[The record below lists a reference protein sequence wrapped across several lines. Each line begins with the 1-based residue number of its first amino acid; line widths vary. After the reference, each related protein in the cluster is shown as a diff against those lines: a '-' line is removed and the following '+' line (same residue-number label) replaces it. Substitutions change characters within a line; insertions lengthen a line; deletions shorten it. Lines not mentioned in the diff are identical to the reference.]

1 MFMASNVSINRNSH
15 SFFVGIFMIR
25 ILLLALIMVNTAW
38 AEPMDRIIAVVNNE
52 VLLESE
58 LVEMEQTV
66 RGQIRQRNTAM
77 PPRDVL
83 RKQVMERL
91 ILQRVQTQKA
101 DKVGIRVGDDALNA
115 ALRQIADNNKITLR
129 EFRDVLAD
137 DGYDFAD
144 FRDSIREEM
153 IISRLRKS
161 QVEDRVV
168 VSDREVDTYLTTQSV
183 QGSSETSY
191 NLLHILISVP
201 EAAAPEQ
208 LQIAQDKLKNIQ
220 ELLSAGGD
228 FSEVAAGYSDG
239 QNALEGGD
247 LGWRKKG
254 GLPTLF
260 SDVVPNLAVGEVSK
274 PLRSGSGYHLVVIKE
289 KKSEETYLVKQTL
302 ASHILIKTNELTTD
316 KDAQKRLEQLR
327 ERVINNEDFAELA
340 RANSDD
346 TGSAIEGGS
355 LGWSSPGAMVPEF
368 EEKMNVLP
376 IGGLS
381 VVFKSR
387 FGWHMIKIIDR
398 REQNMA
404 EEFKRNKARA
414 QIRQRKIEEN
424 LESWL
429 RELRDESYVEYR
441 DS

>member
-1 MFMASNVSINRNSH
+1 
-15 SFFVGIFMIR
+15 MIR

>member
-1 MFMASNVSINRNSH
+1 
-15 SFFVGIFMIR
+15 MIR
-25 ILLLALIMVNTAW
+25 ILLLALLIVNVAW

-58 LVEMEQTV
+58 LVNLEQTV
-66 RGQIRQRNTAM
+66 RLQLKQRNAAI
-77 PPRDVL
+77 PPSDIL

-91 ILQRVQTQKA
+91 ILQRVQLQKA
-101 DKVGIRVGDDALNA
+101 ESIGIRVGDDALNA
-115 ALRQIADNNKITLR
+115 ALRQIAENNKITLR
-129 EFRDVLAD
+129 EFRDVLAK

-168 VSDREVDTYLTTQSV
+168 VSDREVDTYLATQAV
-183 QGSSETSY
+183 QGTNETSY
-191 NLLHILISVP
+191 HLLHILISVP
-201 EAAAPEQ
+201 EAASPEQ
-208 LQIAQDKLKNIQ
+208 LQSAQEKLKKIQ
-220 ELLSAGGD
+220 ELLDAGAD
-228 FSEVAAGYSDG
+228 FSEVASGYSDG

-254 GLPTLF
+254 ELPSLF
-260 SDVVPNLAVGEVSK
+260 SDVVPELKVGEASE
-274 PLRSGSGYHLVVIKE
+274 PLRSGSGYHLVVVKE
-289 KKSEETYLVKQTL
+289 KKSEETHLVKQTL

-316 KDAQKRLEQLR
+316 ADAEKRLQQLR
-327 ERVINNEDFAELA
+327 ERILNDEDFAELA
-340 RANSDD
+340 RAHSDD

-368 EEKMNVLP
+368 EEKMNELP

-381 VVFKSR
+381 EVFKSR
-387 FGWHMIKIIDR
+387 FGWHLIKIDDR

-404 EEFKRNKARA
+404 EEYKRNKARA
-414 QIRQRKIEEN
+414 EIRQRKIEED